1 MAIQSINFPW
11 KEGKMLKLKQLALS
25 FVLLLLSL
33 AAIAQENPM
42 GLVAGASAALV
53 ASQYDLIDRANGVYL
68 YANKSRTVFVQLT
81 DLRKASLENAYEQK
95 TRNTN
100 SFNRK
105 QINSFAKGN
114 YFSVINGVHFDYSK
128 NPTTI
133 SFPFT
138 PDGVYWGSRN
148 ENNRALCVKSNN
160 VATVELT
167 GTGTPNYSYAC
178 KFSVILL
185 HPDVDKGKKVSKGRT
200 YIGVPSKNNHF
211 VLFFVT
217 KNRTQGEME
226 AMANLWG
233 VPKQRLIM
241 GDGSA
246 SSQYYGRYNR
256 LYGID
261 GKGNQY
267 RNIPHAIVTRPG
279 R

>member
-1 MAIQSINFPW
+1 
-11 KEGKMLKLKQLALS
+11 
-25 FVLLLLSL
+25 
-33 AAIAQENPM
+33 M

-138 PDGVYWGSRN
+138 PDGVY
-148 ENNRALCVKSNN
+148 
-160 VATVELT
+160 
-167 GTGTPNYSYAC
+167 
-178 KFSVILL
+178 
-185 HPDVDKGKKVSKGRT
+185 
-200 YIGVPSKNNHF
+200 
-211 VLFFVT
+211 
-217 KNRTQGEME
+217 
-226 AMANLWG
+226 
-233 VPKQRLIM
+233 
-241 GDGSA
+241 
-246 SSQYYGRYNR
+246 
-256 LYGID
+256 
-261 GKGNQY
+261 
-267 RNIPHAIVTRPG
+267 
-279 R
+279 